1 MTSPDAAT
9 FRIVPATEDDV
20 PLVLRLIKGL
30 AEYERMSPDVVATEE
45 GLRDALF
52 GSRPAAEVVI
62 GYEEEVPV
70 GFALFFQNFST
81 FQGRPGLYL
90 EDLFVVPDRR
100 GRGYGRR
107 LLRHLARIAVDRN
120 YRRIEWTVLDWNEPA
135 IRFYKSLGARPMDD
149 WTLFRLTGEALGQM
163 AEGSEA

>member
-1 MTSPDAAT
+1 MTSPDRAT
-9 FRIVPATEDDV
+9 FRIVSATEDDV

-30 AEYERMSPDVVATEE
+30 AEYEKMSPDVVATEE

-62 GYEEEVPV
+62 GYEGDQPV

-90 EDLFVVPDRR
+90 EDLFVIPDRR

-107 LLRHLARIAVDRN
+107 LLQHLARTAVDRN

-135 IRFYKSLGARPMDD
+135 ISFYKSLGARSMDD
-149 WTLFRLTGEALGQM
+149 WTLFRLTGEALGQL
-163 AEGSEA
+163 AEGSDG

>member
-9 FRIVPATEDDV
+9 FRIASATEDDV

-30 AEYERMSPDVVATEE
+30 AEYEKMSRDVVATEE

-62 GYEEEVPV
+62 GYEGAEPV

-90 EDLFVVPDRR
+90 EDLFVIPDRR

-107 LLRHLARIAVDRN
+107 LLQHLARIAVDRN

-135 IRFYKSLGARPMDD
+135 ICFYESLGARPMDD
-149 WTLFRLTGEALGQM
+149 WTLFRLAGESLGQL